1 VSLAAVALS
10 SVILAGPAGAV
21 LPTVLPARGFEAR
34 ERHDELKMP
43 RDRAEDLRRDSLSR
57 ARLWSSPPPVSRI
70 DLRDNPSG
78 RDSFRRS
85 AVCKF
90 HLDKASG
97 ATPKFRCVFPGG
109 EILKVKYGH
118 NPEIHTEV
126 AASRLLE
133 AIGAG
138 TDRVYFVETLRCFG
152 CPEEPDALIR
162 CLSSPYED
170 FRRRCALEFGQP
182 MPGGDA
188 KVTIDYGKFVDFH
201 NVSVDRRHAGLEI
214 GDGKVEG
221 WGFDELDEVASPRGA
236 TRAERDALRLL
247 VVVLNNWDN
256 RPDNQRLVCL
266 PGGARDDGSCRRPFA
281 YMQDL
286 GGTFGRVGGSKDER
300 KLDVEG
306 WSEVPVW
313 KDEAA
318 CVVEIDSPMLHGAT
332 FGKATITESGRRF
345 LLERLR
351 RLPDHAVRDLFEG
364 ARFADYPWASPA
376 SRNVDNW
383 VRAFQ
388 GKVRQIAD
396 RAPCPTP

>member
-21 LPTVLPARGFEAR
+21 LPTVLPAGGFEAR

>member
-1 VSLAAVALS
+1 VSLLAVALS
-10 SVILAGPAGAV
+10 SVILAGPAGNL
-21 LPTVLPARGFEAR
+21 LPKVLPAKGFAAHV
-34 ERHDELKMP
+34 RHDELKMP
-43 RDRAEDLRRDSLSR
+43 ADRAGELRLDALAR
-57 ARLWSSPPPVSRI
+57 AKLWHDPPPVSHI
-70 DLRDNPSG
+70 DLRDNPAG
-78 RDSFRRS
+78 RGSFRSS

-90 HLDKASG
+90 HLDKATG

-109 EILKVKYGH
+109 EVLKVKYGH
-118 NPEIHTEV
+118 NPEIQTEV

-138 TDRVYFVETLRCFG
+138 TDSVYLLETLRCFG

-170 FRRRCALEFGQP
+170 FRVRCAQEFGHANP
-182 MPGGDA
+182 EGGV
-188 KVTIDYGKFVDFH
+188 KVTIDYTRFVDFH
-201 NVSVDRRHAGLEI
+201 NVSIDRRLPGLEI
-214 GDGKVEG
+214 EDGKGEG
-221 WGFDELDEVASPRGA
+221 WGFDELDATASPAGA

-247 VVVLNNWDN
+247 AVVLNNWDN
-256 RPDNQRLVCL
+256 RRDNQRLVCL
-266 PGGARDDGSCRRPFA
+266 PGAAGDDGTCRRPFA
-281 YMQDL
+281 YMQDV

-306 WSEVPVW
+306 WGQVPVW

-318 CVVEIDSPMLHGAT
+318 CVVEIESPMLHGAT

-345 LLERLR
+345 LLDRLR
-351 RLPDHAVRDLFEG
+351 RLPDHAARDLFEG
-364 ARFADYPWASPA
+364 ARFADYPWATLA

-383 VRAFQ
+383 VRAFE